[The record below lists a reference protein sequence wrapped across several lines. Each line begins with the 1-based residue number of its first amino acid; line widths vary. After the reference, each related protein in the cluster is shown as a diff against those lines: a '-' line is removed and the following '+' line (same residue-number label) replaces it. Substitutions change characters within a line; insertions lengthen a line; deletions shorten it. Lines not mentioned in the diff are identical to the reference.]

1 MPPLLEGWQRPAWL
15 LLILAIPLL
24 YWWRSRSQRPQVW
37 PTGTLEL
44 WRRVAQEERTAG
56 SARRRRPPSWVLW
69 LLAAWLAGA
78 VGVAEWRGRGRVLEP
93 TRWLIVDARTAA
105 WGPAQEEQSTQQ
117 GPIQSGA
124 SAGPWPSTTRLESA
138 LREVLERYDDGGRW
152 QVFDGRGVRS
162 LERAEFESWFDEL
175 RAAGPAAF
183 APDWS
188 AWDRGDVLWVAP
200 SAEDLP
206 RPRQA
211 GLWVTGGPEVPGP
224 VARDGERWAWFE
236 DGQVT
241 WREAPAWSP
250 FQCRTPGLPALIASF
265 ASAYAA
271 AHGMQESV
279 GPCERSAN
287 LEWRTHRLPAGDA
300 WEVQVSGVRVRVT
313 ASGSPST
320 PNDAPATE
328 GRAHWP
334 ARSSDSDRDAPLLFT
349 GPGWISCAAGEWQIL
364 SGDPAAL
371 ALELGRL
378 ADGHW
383 LPESGLLP
391 SAARRA
397 QGPPERREPSGS
409 IWNASGG
416 KRRGAGRFTALALA
430 LAAGAAWFAASRRG

>member
-1 MPPLLEGWQRPAWL
+1 MPPFLEGWQRPAWL

-24 YWWRSRSQRPQVW
+24 YWWRSRSQRPVVL

-69 LLAAWLAGA
+69 LLAAWLAAA

-93 TRWLIVDARTAA
+93 TRWLIVDARPAA
-105 WGPAQEEQSTQQ
+105 WGPAQEE
-117 GPIQSGA
+117 GP
-124 SAGPWPSTTRLESA
+124 SAGPWPATTRLEFA
-138 LREVLERYDDGGRW
+138 LGEVLERYDDGGRW

-162 LERAEFESWFDEL
+162 LERAELEGWFDEL
-175 RAAGPAAF
+175 RAVGPADF

-188 AWDRGDVLWVAP
+188 AWDRADVLWVAP
-200 SAEDLP
+200 SAEGLP

-211 GLWVTGGPEVPGP
+211 GLWVLGGAEVPGP
-224 VARDGERWAWFE
+224 VARDGGRWAWYE
-236 DGQVT
+236 DEQVS

-250 FQCRTPGLPALIASF
+250 VQCRPAELPALIANF

-279 GPCERSAN
+279 GPCESSAT
-287 LEWRTHRLPAGDA
+287 LEWRAHPLPAGGA
-300 WEVQVSGVRVRVT
+300 WEAEVSGVRVRVS
-313 ASGSPST
+313 ASGSPSSAQET
-320 PNDAPATE
+320 DGE
-328 GRAHWP
+328 AHWP
-334 ARSSDSDRDAPLLFT
+334 ARSDESDRGAPLLT
-349 GPGWISCAAGEWQIL
+349 SGPGWISCAAGEWRIQ

-378 ADGHW
+378 ADARW
-383 LPESGLLP
+383 LPEPGLLP

-397 QGPPERREPSGS
+397 QGPPQRSAPEGAAWS
-409 IWNASGG
+409 ASGA